1 MMRWLIVASSVLI
14 LGCPLGLLPP
24 DGGFA
29 CTQVFVYGVN
39 LTVQDG
45 AGDPVTGATV
55 TLTSGQFSETMMERS
70 PGEYVGAGE
79 RAGTYS
85 VRIEADGFA
94 SETLTDIVVDEDEC
108 HVIPVA
114 REVTLVAG

>member
-1 MMRWLIVASSVLI
+1 MRWLIAASSVLI
-14 LGCPLGLLPP
+14 LGCPSDLLAP
-24 DGGFA
+24 DGGLI
-29 CTQVFVYGVN
+29 CTGVFVYGVT

-45 AGDPVTGATV
+45 AGDPVAGATV
-55 TLTSGQFSETMMERS
+55 TLTSGRFSETMMEQW

-85 VRIEADGFA
+85 LRIEADGFA

-114 REVTLVAG
+114 LQVTLVAG